1 MSDTPAPLPA
11 SSATARLLRGVRLGM
26 PVFLGYVPIA
36 AAFGLAATS
45 KGFSV
50 LQSVACSAFVFAG
63 AGQFIG
69 LAALAGGSLAAAL
82 IATGVL
88 NLRHLLFS
96 ATVAPHLA
104 DVPRRQ
110 QWMVAFML
118 TDEVFAVNIADAR
131 EGRAD
136 VYSMLGVGLIAWLGW
151 VLGTAAG
158 ALAGG
163 AIGNPENWGV
173 GFAMPAMFIA
183 LLVGQLT
190 GRREF
195 VAGGVAAAA
204 ALLLATVLPGQWPVV
219 AAAVLAATVMA
230 VTER

>member
-1 MSDTPAPLPA
+1 
-11 SSATARLLRGVRLGM
+11 M

-96 ATVAPHLA
+96 ATTAPHLA

-151 VLGTAAG
+151 VLGTLAG

-163 AIGNPENWGV
+163 AIGNPEMWGV

-195 VAGGVAAAA
+195 IAGGVAAGA
-204 ALLLATVLPGQWPVV
+204 ALLLANVLPGQWPVV

>member
-1 MSDTPAPLPA
+1 MSETPATHPDT
-11 SSATARLLRGVRLGM
+11 SATARLMRGVRLGM

-36 AAFGLAATS
+36 MAFGLAATS

-50 LQSVACSAFVFAG
+50 LQSVACSVFVFAG

-96 ATVAPHLA
+96 ATVAPHLSE
-104 DVPRRQ
+104 VPRTQ

-151 VLGTAAG
+151 VLGTLAG

-190 GRREF
+190 GRREYI
-195 VAGGVAAAA
+195 AGGLAAGA

>member
-1 MSDTPAPLPA
+1 MSDSPVPPPA

-96 ATVAPHLA
+96 ATMAPHLA

-118 TDEVFAVNIADAR
+118 TDEVFAVNVADAR

-151 VLGTAAG
+151 VLGTLAG
-158 ALAGG
+158 SLAGG
-163 AIGNPENWGV
+163 AIGNPEMWGV

-195 VAGGVAAAA
+195 IAGGVAAAA
-204 ALLLATVLPGQWPVV
+204 ALLLANVLPGQWPVV